1 MGLPAKNN
9 STSTD
14 ALQAT
19 VRRLKARTEALSER
33 TRALETSSEQLRAAT
48 NRLRAK
54 TSRLESDI
62 ERRERS
68 EPPPVLPIEKAVE
81 ARGERAEEGDHV

>member
-1 MGLPAKNN
+1 MGARAKTKP
-9 STSTD
+9 SSAD
-14 ALQAT
+14 ALHAT

-33 TRALETSSEQLRAAT
+33 TRALETSSEQLRVAT

-54 TSRLESDI
+54 TSRLEFDI

-68 EPPPVLPIEKAVE
+68 EPPPEGE
-81 ARGERAEEGDHV
+81 GRSRGESREPGDDEGL

>member
-9 STSTD
+9 TTATD
-14 ALQAT
+14 ALHAT
-19 VRRLKARTEALSER
+19 VRRLRERTEALSER

-48 NRLRAK
+48 NRLRAR

-68 EPPPVLPIEKAVE
+68 EAPPVPIEKAVL
-81 ARGERAEEGDHV
+81 ALAEREEEGEQV